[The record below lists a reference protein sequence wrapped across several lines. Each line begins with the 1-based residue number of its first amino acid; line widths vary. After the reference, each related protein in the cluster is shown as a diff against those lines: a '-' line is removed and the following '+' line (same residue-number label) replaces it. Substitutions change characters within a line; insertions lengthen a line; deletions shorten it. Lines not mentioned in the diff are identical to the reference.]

1 MYKKALVPLDGS
13 DLAARALPQVGS
25 LVEEGLV
32 EEVTLLNVVKVSLPV
47 DLPRDAECP
56 IRTSRL
62 MHEHGFDISA
72 LRKPLFA
79 ASAKYLAGAE
89 SRLSTKGIK
98 VKTVSVEG
106 SRPAEAIRD
115 YARKNGIDLIVMS
128 THGYTGLKKL
138 FLGCVG
144 AEVLSKSPVP
154 VLLIRPEA

>member
-13 DLAARALPQVGS
+13 DLAACALPQVGS

-32 EEVTLLNVVKVSLPV
+32 EEVTLLNVVNVGLPV

-62 MHEHGFDISA
+62 MREHGFDIGA

-79 ASAKYLAGAE
+79 ASAKYLAGVE

-106 SRPAEAIRD
+106 SRPADAIRD
-115 YARKNGIDLIVMS
+115 YARKNGMDLIVMS
-128 THGYTGLKKL
+128 TRGYTGLKKAL
-138 FLGCVG
+138 WGCVA
-144 AEVLSKSPVP
+144 AEVLNQSPVP
-154 VLLIRPEA
+154 MLLVRPTA